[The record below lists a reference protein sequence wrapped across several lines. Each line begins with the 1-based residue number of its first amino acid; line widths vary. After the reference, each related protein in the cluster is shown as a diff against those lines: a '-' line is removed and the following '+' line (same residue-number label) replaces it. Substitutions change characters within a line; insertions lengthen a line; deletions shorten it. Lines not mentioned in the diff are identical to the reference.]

1 MSLNEKVLED
11 PNWETKTMQVIP
23 KGETVQV
30 LLEREHK
37 YESLKLVF
45 VLNLDM
51 SQADEL
57 GKRLLTV
64 VIDNQSAV

>member
-11 PNWETKTMQVIP
+11 SNWETKTIQVIP
-23 KGETVQV
+23 KRETVQV

-64 VIDNQSAV
+64 VNDNQSAV